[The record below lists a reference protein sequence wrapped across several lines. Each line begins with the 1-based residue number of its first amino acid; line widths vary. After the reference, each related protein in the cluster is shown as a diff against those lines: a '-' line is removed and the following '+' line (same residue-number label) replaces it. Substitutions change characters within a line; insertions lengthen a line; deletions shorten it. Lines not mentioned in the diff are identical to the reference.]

1 MSALILNINGIG
13 NSSYCLVFLRALEYY
28 EGILFLTTNRVQ
40 TFDAAFHSRIH
51 VTINYPE
58 LSVSSRRHIWGNFLA
73 ISGQSEG
80 ITEIDLDEL
89 ARIPING
96 RQIKNVI
103 KTATLIAMR
112 RNTTLHMVH
121 IETVMR
127 VMENIKV

>member
-1 MSALILNINGIG
+1 
-13 NSSYCLVFLRALEYY
+13 
-28 EGILFLTTNRVQ
+28 VQ
-40 TFDAAFHSRIH
+40 TFDSAFHSRIH

-58 LSVSSRRHIWGNFLA
+58 LSVSSRRHIWSNFLT

-89 ARIPING
+89 AGIPING

-112 RNTTLHMVH
+112 RNTTLHMEH
-121 IETVMR
+121 IEAVMR